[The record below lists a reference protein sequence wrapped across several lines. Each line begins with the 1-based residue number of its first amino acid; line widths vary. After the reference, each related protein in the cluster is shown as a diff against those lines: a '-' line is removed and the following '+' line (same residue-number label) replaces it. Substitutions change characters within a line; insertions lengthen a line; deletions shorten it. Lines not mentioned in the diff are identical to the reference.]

1 LFQKHQAKVST
12 LTYFFC
18 DFNDQRSLE
27 IRTILGS
34 LIKQAVS
41 LIDPLPPSIQEKV
54 ENNYQVSQR
63 TPDLVTLFGLL
74 ESLIQLPEIAYMV
87 IDGLDECSENNRH
100 QLLTFFTRLINLQN
114 RRIKIIISS
123 RPEIDIMRLA
133 TRFQQISLGEAKYR
147 PDIEAYIEEEI
158 YQKWE
163 RRKISFND
171 ISIMKEIKDA
181 LVKGAEGM

>member
-1 LFQKHQAKVST
+1 MRQAKVST

-18 DFNDQRSLE
+18 DFYDQRSFE

-41 LIDPLPPSIQEKV
+41 LMDPLPSSIQEKL
-54 ENNYQVSQR
+54 EDNYQVPQC
-63 TPDLVTLFGLL
+63 TPDLVTLFELL
-74 ESLIQLPEIAYMV
+74 ESLIQLPEIVYMV

-133 TRFQQISLGEAKYR
+133 TKFQQISLGEISTPISRTKYVRNGIGAKFHSMM
-147 PDIEAYIEEEI
+147 
-158 YQKWE
+158 YQ
-163 RRKISFND
+163 
-171 ISIMKEIKDA
+171 
-181 LVKGAEGM
+181 L